1 MLKLLWTR
9 KWLVLVPVLTST
21 AVTFAITSRFPVRY
35 QSGAHIL
42 VMPPKVPDSY
52 VKRPVTGEVSDR
64 LRTISQQVLSRT
76 RLERVIEEFGLY
88 AELRK
93 RQIMEKVVQ
102 QMRDDI
108 VVTID
113 GGDQSGGAATGFR
126 VSFVSA
132 EAPRVVQRVAER
144 LSGLFVEENV
154 RERSTSADMVN
165 QFLESTAEETRRKLL
180 EYETKLASSN
190 TRSRVPVIEYEAL
203 QETYRSLLLKLQ
215 DSRITN
221 DLERRH
227 GGEQFKLVD
236 FARIPD
242 APVGPSRRL
251 VNTIGSLSGLAVG
264 LALVGVSAA
273 TRRKR
278 VESAGVPPADR

>member
-21 AVTFAITSRFPVRY
+21 AVTFAITSRLPVRY
-35 QSGAHIL
+35 QSGSHIL

-52 VKRPVTGEVSDR
+52 VKRSVTSDVNDR

-76 RLERVIEEFGLY
+76 RLEKVIQEFGLY

-93 RQIMEKVVQ
+93 HQIMEEVVQ

-108 VVTID
+108 EVTID
-113 GGDQSGGAATGFR
+113 GGDQSGGTATGFR

-132 EAPRVVQRVAER
+132 EEPRLVQRVAER
-144 LSGLFVEENV
+144 LSGLFVEANV
-154 RERSTSADMVN
+154 IERSTAADMVN
-165 QFLESTAEETRRKLL
+165 RFLESTVEETRRKLL
-180 EYETKLASSN
+180 EYETKLAGSA

-203 QETYRSLLLKLQ
+203 QETYRSLLLKVQ
-215 DSRITN
+215 DARITA
-221 DLERRH
+221 DLERRQ
-227 GGEQFKLVD
+227 GGEQFRAID
-236 FARIPD
+236 MPRIPD
-242 APVGPSRRL
+242 APVGPSRGL

-264 LALVGVSAA
+264 LALAGVSAA

-278 VESAGVPPADR
+278 AQPADAPPADH